1 MEVCMRHFRS
11 HPLFALLLWGWL
23 LLPVSGLFAQSFT
36 ADILGIVKDTSGGL
50 VPGASLSLTEVG
62 TGQVLTATSAAAG
75 DYSFSALQP
84 GRYRLEV
91 SKSGFQ
97 TKTISDIV
105 LLVGQHTR
113 IDVLLAVG
121 AVMQT
126 VEVSAGGV
134 QMLETQTSQAGQ
146 VVQERP
152 IVQLPL
158 NGRNFIQ
165 LATLAPGVYPTSSNN
180 NGFSCANFWTGG
192 GGSGGGSIAAMGLRE
207 SNVSYLIDG
216 IETRGARWGNVTVKP
231 GPDAIQEFK
240 METSNFEADSGRSA
254 IITNISL
261 KSGSDSFHGSAFE
274 FIRNASLDANNFFLN
289 ESGQPRPPFQQNNW
303 GASLGGPVRRDKVFF
318 FAAYEALRSRKGTAL
333 NGLYPSAAQ
342 LQGNLADDSAGTG
355 IYPKASAFCTANP
368 GSSKC
373 ADVINPFTG
382 QVLPGNV
389 IPPGMLDPQSQ
400 KWIQYIRPI
409 NVAVTP
415 GQPSLPPF
423 NVILS
428 PKELN
433 DDNQYHGRVDY
444 NVGEKDR
451 FFASYSYDDRPHTVP
466 NFQILNNQSYP
477 WRGQVVATNWV
488 HTFSPTLVNQLNA
501 GYARSHN
508 AFLAETAN
516 GPNIAQDVFGI
527 KNVEPYPIGYGVP
540 QALVA
545 GFSCVGT
552 FSIPQDSLDRT
563 YQFTDNVSLV
573 RGRHTLKFGGT
584 YRHEKYYFLCACLAS
599 IQFTFNGQFSH
610 TGLADMLLGIPSSE
624 YAAYGVAILESR
636 ADYFGEYFQD
646 DFRVRPD
653 LTLNLGVRYETQQWP
668 RDINGR
674 EETFLPSAG
683 KVVAV
688 FRNEI
693 RNGIAKTPHLD
704 FGPRVGFA
712 YSPSYLKNTTVRASF
727 GIFYATDNWN
737 EFGSFAAFGPDFIV
751 ARAPTSNPTTPTLF
765 MHTALPAV
773 TLGGPL
779 PPGTGIF
786 ATDPSNTIPYTQEWL
801 FDIQHTFGP
810 NWLLDVGYM
819 GSVSQHL
826 FQRRD
831 ENLPAIDPTGTIPLS
846 ARRPYPQYDF
856 ILTSYTGGWGDF
868 NGLLA
873 KVERRVTTNGYFLG
887 SFTYS
892 KALDLGNCCN
902 WQGIN
907 RDFKVRNRGPSDGTV
922 PLRLSLSY
930 VWELPIGRGKRWFT
944 DTSGAAEKLI
954 GGWSLNGITTFAS
967 GPYTTPVLGF
977 DYPVLGA
984 FTTSVPNKIGPAIPS
999 KQTITSYW
1007 NASGYAL
1014 PGCPAPVSLPPCA
1027 TAVHVDGNAQRNS
1040 LEDPGT
1046 NNWDIAL
1053 LKNTQLNE
1061 RVSLQFRA
1069 EFFNA
1074 FNHAQF
1080 GPPNNNL
1087 ISGSFG
1093 VITNVVQPP
1102 REIQFGLKL
1111 LF

>member
-1 MEVCMRHFRS
+1 MKPRS
-11 HPLFALLLWGWL
+11 CRLLFAILFLAVWV
-23 LLPVSGLFAQSFT
+23 LPVSGLFAQTFT
-36 ADILGIVKDTSGGL
+36 ADIVGTVTDTSGAL
-50 VPGASLSLTEVG
+50 VPGASVTLTQVG
-62 TGQVLTATSAAAG
+62 TGQVLAGTSDAAG
-75 DYSFSALQP
+75 DYFFSELQP
-84 GRYRLEV
+84 GHYRLEV
-91 SKSGFQ
+91 SKPGFQ
-97 TKTISDIV
+97 TKTVSDIV
-105 LLVGQHTR
+105 LLVGQHSR
-113 IDVLLAVG
+113 IDVSLAVG
-121 AVMQT
+121 AVTQT
-126 VEVSAGGV
+126 VEVSAGGT
-134 QMLETQTSQAGQ
+134 QLLETETSEAGQ
-146 VVQERP
+146 VVEERA
-152 IVQLPL
+152 ISELPL

-165 LATLAPGVYPTSSNN
+165 LATLAPGVYPVTNNN
-180 NGFSCANFWTGG
+180 NGFSCVSFWTGG
-192 GGSGGGSIAAMGLRE
+192 GGSGGASIAAMGLRE

-216 IETRGARWGNVTVKP
+216 IETRGARWGNATIKP

-254 IITNISL
+254 VITNITL

-274 FIRNASLDANNFFLN
+274 FLRNNQLDANNFFLN
-289 ESGQPRPPFQQNNW
+289 ESHQPRPPFQQNNW
-303 GASLGGPVRRDKVFF
+303 GASLGGPVRRDKLFF
-318 FAAYEALRSRKGTAL
+318 FGAYEALRSRKGVAL

-355 IYPKASAFCTANP
+355 IYPTNSAFCTANA
-368 GSSKC
+368 GSPKC
-373 ADVINPFTG
+373 LDVINPLTG
-382 QVLPGNV
+382 QAFPGNV
-389 IPPGMLDPQSQ
+389 IPTNILDPQSQ
-400 KWIQYIRPI
+400 KWIPYIRQP

-415 GQPSLPPF
+415 GQAGPPAF

-428 PKELN
+428 PKELI

-444 NVGEKDR
+444 NIGNADR
-451 FFASYSYDDRPHTVP
+451 FFASYSYDARPHTVP
-466 NFQILNNQSYP
+466 NFPILDNQTFP
-477 WRGQVVATNWV
+477 WRGQVVATSWV

-501 GYARSHN
+501 GYGRSHN
-508 AFLAETAN
+508 GFLAQTAN
-516 GPNIAQDVFGI
+516 GPNIAGDVFGI
-527 KNVEPYPIGYGVP
+527 KNVEPFPISYGVP

-545 GFSCVGT
+545 GFSCIGT
-552 FSIPQDSLDRT
+552 FSIPQDSLDRNF
-563 YQFTDNVSLV
+563 QFTDNVSLV
-573 RGRHTLKFGGT
+573 RGRHTLKFGGS
-584 YRHEKYYFLCACLAS
+584 YRHEKYYFLCDCLAS
-599 IQFTFNGQFSH
+599 IQFTFNGQFSGS
-610 TGLADMLLGIPSSE
+610 GLGDMLLGIPFAE
-624 YAAYGVAILESR
+624 FAAYGQAVLESR

-653 LTLNLGVRYETQQWP
+653 LTLNLGVRYETQEWP

-693 RNGIAKTPHLD
+693 RNGVAKTPHKD

-712 YSPSYLKNTTVRASF
+712 YSPSLLKNTTVRASF

-751 ARAPTSNPTTPTLF
+751 DRAPTSNPTTPTLF
-765 MHTALPAV
+765 MSTALPAV

-801 FDIQHTFGP
+801 LDVQHTLGA
-810 NWLLDVGYM
+810 NWLVDVGYV

-831 ENLPAIDPTGTIPLS
+831 ENLPALDPTGTIPVS
-846 ARRPYPQYDF
+846 ARRPFSQYDF
-856 ILTSYTGGWGDF
+856 ILTSYTGGWSDF
-868 NGLLA
+868 NGLLT
-873 KVERRVTTNGYFLG
+873 KVERRVTTNGYLLG

-930 VWELPIGRGKRWFT
+930 VYDLPIGTGKRLFSGA
-944 DTSGAAEKLI
+944 SGAAEKLI
-954 GGWSLNGITTFAS
+954 GGWSLNGISTFAS

-977 DYPVLGA
+977 DYADLGA
-984 FTTSVPNKIGPAIPS
+984 FTTSVPNKVGPAIPA
-999 KQTITSYW
+999 KQTLTNYW
-1007 NASGYAL
+1007 NATGYAL
-1014 PGCPAPVSLPPCA
+1014 PGCPGPGIIPCA
-1027 TAVHVDGNAQRNS
+1027 TEVHIDGNAQRNS
-1040 LEDPGT
+1040 LEEPGT

-1053 LKNTQLNE
+1053 EKNTQLNE
-1061 RVSLQFRA
+1061 RVSLQFRG

-1074 FNHAQF
+1074 FNHPQF
-1080 GPPNNNL
+1080 GPPINALN
-1087 ISGSFG
+1087 SGEFG
-1093 VITNVVQPP
+1093 VITSVSQPP